1 MKNKRLF
8 LRGAGPIF
16 FNGLLFRNPVLIGAL
31 GMYPIAAAAWNLK
44 NAAALSLLFLALS
57 LPSSLVLCLT
67 GMLVPRWFRPGLVLL
82 VSAALYI
89 PAGALADLLLPGS
102 VSNLGMAAGLMICN
116 SVIFSRAEEYAPE
129 HIAVAV
135 AADSLGCSAGF
146 ALTAFAVALVRVGWL
161 RGFGLPFGA
170 GFSAVHA
177 ADLPFAGFLLLGFL
191 AALIQWI
198 NRLRSRR
205 SEERTKRRMP

>member
-1 MKNKRLF
+1 MKDKRL
-8 LRGAGPIF
+8 LPHGAGPIF

-31 GMYPIAAAAWNLK
+31 GMYPIAAAAWNVK
-44 NAAALSLLFLALS
+44 NAAALSVLFLALS
-57 LPSSLVLCLT
+57 LPSSLLLCLT

-82 VSAALYI
+82 VSAALYV
-89 PAGALADLLLPGS
+89 PAGFLTDLLLSGS

-116 SVIFSRAEEYAPE
+116 SVVFSRAEEYAPE
-129 HIAVAV
+129 HVALAV

-146 ALTAFAVALVRVGWL
+146 AVTAFLIAVL
-161 RGFGLPFGA
+161 RGAWMGGAGLPGGT
-170 GFSAVHA
+170 GFAVGRA

-205 SEERTKRRMP
+205 SAERMKRRMP